1 MIRLASLVGLAV
13 LSACA
18 AIGTQKVS
26 GNEDRVTLTAA
37 DQGLA
42 QRHCEAY
49 GRDAVNMGQTDG
61 GRVIYACRPR
71 ARSGSGT

>member
-1 MIRLASLVGLAV
+1 MYRFASLVGFVLLA
-13 LSACA
+13 ACA
-18 AIGTQKVS
+18 GIGTQKVS
-26 GNEDRVTLTAA
+26 GNENQVTLTAA

-49 GRDAVNMGQTDG
+49 GRDAVNMGQTDR
-61 GRVIYACRPR
+61 GRVTYACRPR